1 MLWKLKDYRQELLGV
16 LINDFERMQNRTS
29 DFQEVIGQIDK
40 EIADLTAQNLVLTKL
55 HNKGILSVTDYNA
68 QAEDLNGKIKEL
80 RAKRKK
86 IISEDENDE
95 LLSTL
100 RDLNQIIAEY
110 EKSPRFDEELFE
122 QIIESAVMEDNAHI
136 TFTLIGGIKLTEEIE
151 HRGRRALHEKSQ
163 HPLRVSL

>member
-1 MLWKLKDYRQELLGV
+1 MEIKRG
-16 LINDFERMQNRTS
+16 
-29 DFQEVIGQIDK
+29 EVYL
-40 EIADLTAQNLVLTKL
+40 ADLDPIVGSEQGGVRPVVVIQND
-55 HNKGILSVTDYNA
+55 ITDYNA

-110 EKSPRFDEELFE
+110 EKSPRFDDELFE

-136 TFTLIGGIKLTEEIE
+136 TFALIGGIKLTEEIE
-151 HRGRRALHEKSQ
+151 HRGRRGTA
-163 HPLRVSL
+163 